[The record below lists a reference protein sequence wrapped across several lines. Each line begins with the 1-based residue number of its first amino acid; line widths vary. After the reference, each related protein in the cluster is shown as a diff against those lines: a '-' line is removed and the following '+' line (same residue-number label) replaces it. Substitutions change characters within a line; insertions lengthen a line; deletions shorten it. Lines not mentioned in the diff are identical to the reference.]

1 MLFNN
6 IEIQR
11 CLMVGFP
18 SKLQTLAIYAAERA
32 LVKAL
37 VKTVGHGMRTKIAEH
52 AGGIAIQSVVATGV
66 ASHKTVKHR
75 RQEKLYK
82 KTGGLAGFSRTKA
95 NREVTKTWS
104 EAVVGTSSSVGGT
117 FGGAAIGTV

>member
-1 MLFNN
+1 M
-6 IEIQR
+6 
-11 CLMVGFP
+11 
-18 SKLQTLAIYAAERA
+18 KLQTLAIYVAEHA
-32 LVKAL
+32 LEKAL
-37 VKTVGHGMRTKIAEH
+37 VKTVGHGMFTTFVQH
-52 AGGIAIQSVVATGV
+52 AGGIAMQSVVATGV
-66 ASHKTVKHR
+66 ASHQTVKHR

-104 EAVVGTSSSVGGT
+104 EAVVGTSTSVGGT